1 MRKRRSAYLRLLMSP
16 GSDRPRSPPSRAA
29 CRPKDL
35 LYGRS
40 VRASGHVRAS
50 LRRPD
55 FRRLYAV
62 RLLGQFGDGVF
73 QASLAGAVLFDPSRQ
88 AHAADVAA
96 GFAVVLLPYSFVGP
110 FAGVLLDRW
119 WRQRVLVISNV
130 VRAIGVAAVAAEIFG
145 GLHGEPFY
153 ASALVVISVNR
164 FILSALSTG
173 LPHVVEERELVTAN
187 ALSTTSGAIAT
198 TLGGTV
204 AIGVRALTGGTN
216 AQYAAIA
223 IAAALPYLASSYVAR
238 RFGRQALGPDE
249 VERDNRE
256 TLAAV
261 ARGLVAGAR
270 HIAERKPAF
279 YALIMIGTHRFCYG
293 VSTVCTLLLY
303 RNYFHDDGVFRAGLA
318 GLGQVIAAS
327 AIGGGLAAVTTP
339 AASRRLGFVRWPALL
354 LWVAAA
360 AEIGLGLPYTMPLL
374 LIAAAVLGFV
384 AQGVKICVDTLVQQS
399 IEDDYRGRVFSF
411 YDTLFN
417 VTFVSAAVA
426 TALWLPDD
434 GYAPASVV
442 ILGIIYALAGFGYL
456 HAAGRLPNAH
466 VVPQPASSAV

>member
-1 MRKRRSAYLRLLMSP
+1 
-16 GSDRPRSPPSRAA
+16 
-29 CRPKDL
+29 
-35 LYGRS
+35 

-55 FRRLYAV
+55 FRRLYTV
-62 RLLGQFGDGVF
+62 RLLGQFGDGIF
-73 QASLAGAVLFDPSRQ
+73 QVSLAGAVLFNPERQ

-119 WRQRVLVISNV
+119 WRQRVLVVSNV
-130 VRAIGVAAVAAEIFG
+130 LRAAAVVGVAAEIFG

-173 LPHVVEERELVTAN
+173 LPHVVDATELVTAN

-216 AQYAAIA
+216 AEYAAIA
-223 IAAALPYLASSYVAR
+223 VTAALPYLAASYFAR
-238 RFGRQALGPDE
+238 RFDREALGPDA

-256 TLAAV
+256 TIGAV

-270 HIAERKPAF
+270 HVVDKRPAL

-303 RNYFHDDGVFRAGLA
+303 RNYFHDEGIFRAGLA
-318 GLGQVIAAS
+318 GLGQIIAAS
-327 AIGGGLAAVTTP
+327 AIGGGLAAVVTP
-339 AASRRLGFVRWPALL
+339 AAARRLGFVRWPALL
-354 LWVAAA
+354 LGVASVAQ
-360 AEIGLGLPYTMPLL
+360 IGLGLPYTMPLL

-384 AQGVKICVDTLVQQS
+384 AQGIKICVDTLLQQS
-399 IEDDYRGRVFSF
+399 IEDDFRGRVFSL

-426 TALWLPDD
+426 TAVLLPDT
-434 GYAPASVV
+434 GYAPASV
-442 ILGIIYALAGFGYL
+442 ITIGIVYALAGLGYL
-456 HAAGRLPNAH
+456 RAAGTLPESE
-466 VVPQPASSAV
+466 VSPQSTRSAV